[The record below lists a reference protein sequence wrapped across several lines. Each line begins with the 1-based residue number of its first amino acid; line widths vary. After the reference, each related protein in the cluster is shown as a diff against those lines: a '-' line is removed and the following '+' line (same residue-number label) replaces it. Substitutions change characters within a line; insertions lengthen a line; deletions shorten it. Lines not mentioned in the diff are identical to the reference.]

1 MASAAFDQELVLMS
15 DNEEKYSVPLSIARG
30 SRLIRG
36 MLECDGAGVCACAC
50 ARVRVRV
57 CFPRAT
63 HLCAITAVPVCFPR
77 ATRR

>member
-36 MLECDGAGVCACAC
+36 MLECDGAGACVCVLS
-50 ARVRVRV
+50 ARYASV
-57 CFPRAT
+57 CDHCCSCLLSP
-63 HLCAITAVPVCFPR
+63 CD
-77 ATRR
+77 